1 MIRILSRLRG
11 RLQSK
16 PTYQKPETK
25 KVQSRLQNKKS
36 KFYFTFYVLSR
47 YLLLILLVD
56 GLIRILKRN
65 GDGRIRLL
73 NQQAPNF
80 YPTVSLSELYR

>member
-1 MIRILSRLRG
+1 MIRVLSRLRG
-11 RLQSK
+11 RLQLQ
-16 PTYQKPETK
+16 PAYQKPETK
-25 KVQSRLQNKKS
+25 KVQSRLHINKS

-65 GDGRIRLL
+65 GDGRIRIL
-73 NQQAPNF
+73 NQQAPNY
-80 YPTVSLSELYR
+80 YPTESLSNF